1 VNARAKEWQRSS
13 AIAVFL
19 FAVVTLGIA
28 YATTAGQGHDFFDS
42 YGYQQVFIR
51 LIEEGQY
58 RPSRFY
64 GHPLAE
70 LIIGF
75 LSYFFGS
82 AMTDSVTYVAF
93 VGSVAFFFRA
103 CFPRVSFFS
112 DWRFIG
118 LTAMCVS
125 NPVLFFNNTI
135 PMDFS
140 WALLFLSIGLYFLSR
155 GRFELSCLAFGLA
168 IACRANFA
176 LFAYTLIL
184 SYAYVRRAT
193 TKCERTITLLA
204 LTSFCGGV
212 FYLTVFFQSHLS
224 LSFISN
230 SGGPEL
236 TLGQLM
242 PRFTYKLWEAFGV
255 FSFFI
260 VLWGSIELFRLR
272 GGTRTERSVLLSVG
286 PLVLVNLG
294 VFFGMPT
301 KLAILEPAIVA
312 TYVLL
317 SSLNRKWLFIGVFVL
332 NMGSWFVSF
341 DLLDIQYRYS
351 DPCKE
356 VQAVSVRLSPHFTAG
371 EYYKTRERAKYIWC
385 VSGAFGD
392 RKEAYEAGRPL
403 RRRS

>member
-1 VNARAKEWQRSS
+1 
-13 AIAVFL
+13 
-19 FAVVTLGIA
+19 
-28 YATTAGQGHDFFDS
+28 
-42 YGYQQVFIR
+42 
-51 LIEEGQY
+51 
-58 RPSRFY
+58 
-64 GHPLAE
+64 
-70 LIIGF
+70 
-75 LSYFFGS
+75 
-82 AMTDSVTYVAF
+82 
-93 VGSVAFFFRA
+93 
-103 CFPRVSFFS
+103 
-112 DWRFIG
+112 
-118 LTAMCVS
+118 
-125 NPVLFFNNTI
+125 
-135 PMDFS
+135 
-140 WALLFLSIGLYFLSR
+140 
-155 GRFELSCLAFGLA
+155 
-168 IACRANFA
+168 
-176 LFAYTLIL
+176 
-184 SYAYVRRAT
+184 
-193 TKCERTITLLA
+193 
-204 LTSFCGGV
+204 
-212 FYLTVFFQSHLS
+212 
-224 LSFISN
+224 
-230 SGGPEL
+230 
-236 TLGQLM
+236 M